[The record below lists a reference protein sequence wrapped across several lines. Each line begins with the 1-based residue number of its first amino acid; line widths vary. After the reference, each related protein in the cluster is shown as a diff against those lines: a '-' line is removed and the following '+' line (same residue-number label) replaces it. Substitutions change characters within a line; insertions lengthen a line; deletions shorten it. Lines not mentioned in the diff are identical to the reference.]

1 MNGAIEKHL
10 GLQSDICD
18 VCGVTLKDVSSVI
31 SEEFMGTVITFCSHA
46 CRDAFLKEPDKYEPA
61 DESEEAE

>member
-10 GLQSDICD
+10 GVQADICD
-18 VCGVTLKDVSSVI
+18 VCGVSLKDVSPII
-31 SEEFMGTVITFCSHA
+31 SEEFMGTVITFCSPA
-46 CRDAFLKEPDKYEPA
+46 CRDAFLKEPDKYDLP